1 MNTIL
6 FTNASNK
13 FGKKL
18 ISNLSEHNN
27 IIFIGSAN
35 VFENTPCNV
44 EYINYDK
51 FKPNY
56 NKNTLLD
63 IIEKTTSIIKSA
75 NYKYGG
81 VDVCVDCSNYKN
93 AVNFPILLMHQSIIN
108 NSIKLEKN
116 CKILYKNNKCFTD
129 HINLSYSSIVK
140 SFNCS
145 NNYNMALDIINN
157 APNPGSKFD
166 FNSYEGKYSPLLYV

>member
-1 MNTIL
+1 MSTIL

-18 ISNLSEHNN
+18 ISTLAEKHN
-27 IIFIGSAN
+27 IILIGSTN
-35 VFENTPCNV
+35 IFKNTSVNI

-56 NKNTLLD
+56 NKNTLMD
-63 IIEKTTSIIKSA
+63 IIDKTGGIIKYA

-81 VDVCVDCSNYKN
+81 VDVCVDCSSYKN
-93 AVNFPILLMHQSIIN
+93 AINFPLLLMHQSVIN
-108 NSIKLEKN
+108 NSIKLEKD
-116 CKILYKNNKCFTD
+116 CKIIYKNNKYFTE

-145 NNYNMALDIINN
+145 NNYDFALDIINN
-157 APNPGSKFD
+157 RLNPGSRFD
-166 FNSYEGKYSPLLYV
+166 FNSYEGRYSPLLYM